1 MPIQVDH
8 DERRRLIAGA
18 LWTLARTKGL
28 GRASLRDV
36 AAEAG
41 MSLGQLQHYFPTRE
55 TLVDYAMELVSTQT
69 KTRVQGALA
78 ALGARP
84 HPRDVLRVLLVA
96 MFPVDEVS
104 SQVNSARLL
113 DALQTEQV
121 RARVREEMLV
131 VHATVEKVLRGSVA
145 AGLARADLD
154 VPVEAARVVAL
165 TGLSPLL
172 EIGVYT
178 REQVV
183 AAIDRHLDQLFDPN
197 ALVTSQ
203 LT

>member
-1 MPIQVDH
+1 MPIHVDH

-18 LWTLARTKGL
+18 LWTLARTRGL

-55 TLVDYAMELVSTQT
+55 ALVDYAMDLVSAQT

-78 ALGARP
+78 ALGTRP
-84 HPRDVLRVLLVA
+84 HPRDVLRVLLVE

-113 DALQTEQV
+113 DALQADQARGRV
-121 RARVREEMLV
+121 RAEMLV
-131 VHATVEKVLRGSVA
+131 VHTEVEKVLRGSVA
-145 AGLARADLD
+145 AGLARPDLD

-172 EIGVYT
+172 EVGVYT
-178 REQVV
+178 RAEVM
-183 AAIDRHLDQLFDPN
+183 AAVDRHFDELFGP
-197 ALVTSQ
+197 ASS
-203 LT
+203 

>member
-18 LWTLARTKGL
+18 LWTLARSRGL

-55 TLVDYAMELVSTQT
+55 ALIDYAVELVGAQT
-69 KTRVQGALA
+69 KARLKTALA
-78 ALGARP
+78 ALGPGP
-84 HPRDVLRVLLVA
+84 HPRDVLRVLLLE

-113 DALQTEQV
+113 DALQADQV
-121 RARVREEMLV
+121 RVQLREEMLV
-131 VHATVEKVLRGSVA
+131 VHTTVEDVLRGSVA
-145 AGLARADLD
+145 AGLAGPGLD
-154 VPVEAARVVAL
+154 VPVEATRIVAL
-165 TGLSPLL
+165 TGLASLL

-178 REQVV
+178 RDQVEAV
-183 AAIDRHLDQLFDPN
+183 IDHHLAELFPRK
-197 ALVTSQ
+197 
-203 LT
+203 

>member
-18 LWTLARTKGL
+18 LWTLARANGL

-55 TLVDYAMELVSTQT
+55 ALVDYAVELVSAET
-69 KTRVQGALA
+69 KARIKGGLA
-78 ALGARP
+78 TLGARP
-84 HPRDVLRVLLVA
+84 HPRDVLRVLLVE

-113 DALQTEQV
+113 DALRADQT
-121 RARVREEMLV
+121 RGRLRDEMLV
-131 VHATVEKVLRGSVA
+131 LHAGVEEVLRGSIA
-145 AGLARADLD
+145 AGLLRADLD
-154 VPVEAARVVAL
+154 VPVEAARIVAL

-172 EIGVYT
+172 EIGVYP
-178 REQVV
+178 RAQVI
-183 AAIDRHLDQLFDPN
+183 AAIDRHLEELFP
-197 ALVTSQ
+197 S
-203 LT
+203 

>member
-8 DERRRLIAGA
+8 EERRRLIAGA

-55 TLVDYAMELVSTQT
+55 ALVDYAMELVSAET
-69 KTRVQGALA
+69 KARIKRALA
-78 ALGARP
+78 ALGPHP
-84 HPRDVLRVLLVA
+84 HPRGVLRVLLVE

-113 DALQTEQV
+113 DALQADQT
-121 RARVREEMLV
+121 RGRVREEMLV
-131 VHATVEKVLRGSVA
+131 VHRTVEEVLRGSVA
-145 AGLARADLD
+145 AGFARADLD

-178 REQVV
+178 REEVV
-183 AAIDRHLDQLFDPN
+183 AAIDRHLDELFR
-197 ALVTSQ
+197 S
-203 LT
+203 

>member
-1 MPIQVDH
+1 MPIHVDH
-8 DERRRLIAGA
+8 DERRRLIASA

-55 TLVDYAMELVSTQT
+55 ALVDYAVELVSGQT
-69 KTRVQGALA
+69 KSRVQGALA

-84 HPRDVLRVLLVA
+84 HPRDVLRVLLVE
-96 MFPVDEVS
+96 MFPVDAVG

-113 DALQTEQV
+113 DALQADQV
-121 RARVREEMLV
+121 RGRVREEMLV
-131 VHATVEKVLRGSVA
+131 VHTEVEKVLRGSVA
-145 AGLARADLD
+145 AGLARSDLD

-183 AAIDRHLDQLFDPN
+183 AAIDRHLDELFGP
-197 ALVTSQ
+197 ALS
-203 LT
+203 

>member
-1 MPIQVDH
+1 MPIQVNH

-55 TLVDYAMELVSTQT
+55 ALVDYAIELVSAQT
-69 KTRVQGALA
+69 KSRVQEALA
-78 ALGARP
+78 ALGDDP
-84 HPRDVLRVLLVA
+84 HPRDVLRVLLVE
-96 MFPVDEVS
+96 MFPVDDVS

-113 DALQTEQV
+113 DALQADQV
-121 RARVREEMLV
+121 RGRVREEMLA
-131 VHATVEKVLRGSVA
+131 VHALVETVLRESVT
-145 AGLARADLD
+145 AGLAPSDLD

-172 EIGVYT
+172 EVGVYT
-178 REQVV
+178 REQVI
-183 AAIDRHLDQLFDPN
+183 AAIDRHLDELFGP
-197 ALVTSQ
+197 SS
-203 LT
+203 

>member
-55 TLVDYAMELVSTQT
+55 ALVEYAMELVSTQT
-69 KTRVQGALA
+69 QNRVKGALA
-78 ALGARP
+78 ALGTRP
-84 HPRDVLRVLLVA
+84 HPREVLRVLLVE
-96 MFPVDEVS
+96 MFPVDDVS

-113 DALQTEQV
+113 DALQADHA
-121 RARVREEMLV
+121 RGRVREEMLV
-131 VHATVEKVLRGSVA
+131 VHAAVEDVLRGSVS
-145 AGLARADLD
+145 AGLAHPDLD

-172 EIGVYT
+172 EVGVYT
-178 REQVV
+178 REQVL
-183 AAIDRHLDQLFDPN
+183 AAIDRHLEELFR
-197 ALVTSQ
+197 LK
-203 LT
+203 